1 MVRVFNSSPTGS
13 GGYLLMSYPD
23 CTRLHGGKYV
33 GLTIFV
39 VSRNTTDEKLFKRT
53 ELAEASSYAKSV
65 FGQIEAIAT
74 AELCDQAVI
83 DTYERPTLVSPT
95 DA

>member
-1 MVRVFNSSPTGS
+1 VSRSSPSAS
-13 GGYLLMSYPD
+13 GGYQLMAYPD
-23 CTRLHGGKYV
+23 CTRLHTGKYV
-33 GLTIFV
+33 GLTIFAV
-39 VSRNTTDEKLFKRT
+39 ARNTTDERLFKRT
-53 ELAEASSYAKSV
+53 ELAEASVYAKSV

-83 DTYERPTLVSPT
+83 DTYERPTLVSPE

>member
-1 MVRVFNSSPTGS
+1 M
-13 GGYLLMSYPD
+13 GYLLMSYPD
-23 CTRLHGGKYV
+23 CARRHEGKYV

-39 VSRNTTDEKLFKRT
+39 VSRNTTEERLFKRT
-53 ELAEASSYAKSV
+53 ELAEASTYAKSV
-65 FGQIEAIAT
+65 FGQIEALPT

-83 DTYERPTLVSPT
+83 DTYERPTLVSPE

>member
-1 MVRVFNSSPTGS
+1 MFRSSPSAT
-13 GGYLLMSYPD
+13 GGYLLMTYPD
-23 CTRLHGGKYV
+23 CTRLHDGKYV

-39 VSRNTTDEKLFKRT
+39 VSRNTTDERLFKRT
-53 ELAEASSYAKSV
+53 ELSEASVYAKSV

-74 AELCDQAVI
+74 AEMCDQAVI
-83 DTYERPTLVSPT
+83 DTYERPTLVSPE